1 MIVKVEGWIARRR
14 RLRQYRDE
22 VVVLGLIGTGTHD
35 IAEMWRQSGMRS
47 DRIYLALARL
57 ENREVV
63 VSRWGVEARGY
74 SRRRLYYLAG
84 DRA

>member
-22 VVVLGLIGTGTHD
+22 VVVLGLIGTGTHGVV
-35 IAEMWRQSGMRS
+35 EMWRQSGMRT
-47 DRIYLALARL
+47 DRIYLALTRL

-63 VSRWGVEARGY
+63 VSRWVDGPY
-74 SRRRLYYLAG
+74 PRRRLYYLAG